1 MLSRYMP
8 IIDLEDRVKEI
19 EEEIKEQE
27 EIKIK
32 TEREIKRQ
40 KEDFPES
47 SIAGTHLRAL
57 LNEND

>member
-8 IIDLEDRVKEI
+8 IIDLEDRVKEK

-47 SIAGTHLRAL
+47 LF
-57 LNEND
+57 D

>member
-1 MLSRYMP
+1 MLSRYMA

-47 SIAGTHLRAL
+47 LF
-57 LNEND
+57 D